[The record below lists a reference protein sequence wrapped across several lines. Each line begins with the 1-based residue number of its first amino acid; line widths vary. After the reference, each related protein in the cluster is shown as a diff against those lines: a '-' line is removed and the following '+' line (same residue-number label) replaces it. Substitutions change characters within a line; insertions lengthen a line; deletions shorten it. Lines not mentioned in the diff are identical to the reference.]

1 MNYVIV
7 VEAPA
12 YAISATR
19 FATESAFAEHLR
31 ALRLSVDSHC
41 DRLVVLAPQ
50 LSDAA
55 FESMRSCL
63 AIIDSREEGI
73 DYVASHSL
81 GATRRRY
88 WLHEARPLWR
98 RIRAA
103 VQAARVVH
111 SGPAIDVWRPT
122 SAIVNLAAWLA
133 RRPVIFVVDIDF
145 RQESWRFYRSG
156 IWSARAYYT
165 TRFIYDPIK
174 WIQVWLAVR
183 VFALVLLK
191 SARMVED
198 FGKGRANVKDFYD
211 TVHAAPDIKSA
222 SQASERG
229 VWIRDVSRPLQLV
242 YFGRLVRY
250 KGVDRAIEAVRL
262 ARLTGED
269 VRLTII
275 GDGDCLAALRMQV
288 ARDGLDS
295 VVSFRAPV
303 AYGQELFDELE
314 GAHASIL
321 TPLSEDTPRSAFDA
335 FARGLPIIAFDMGYF
350 VDLAQKSGAVALAT
364 WPEPAAMA
372 ARVVELSRDRERLAA
387 MAERALAFARANTQA
402 QWLERRT
409 QWLNEMLGA
418 SGMRE
423 P

>member
-7 VEAPA
+7 VTAPA
-12 YAISATR
+12 YALSETR

-31 ALRLSVDSHC
+31 ALRLSVNPHC
-41 DRLVVLAPQ
+41 DRLVVLAPR
-50 LSDAA
+50 LSDAV
-55 FESMRSCL
+55 FESMRSSL
-63 AIIDSREEGI
+63 TIIDSREEGI
-73 DYVASHSL
+73 DYVASHSV
-81 GATRRRY
+81 GVTRRRY
-88 WLHEARPLWR
+88 WLHEAWPLWR

-103 VQAARVVH
+103 VRLARVVH

-122 SAIVNLAAWLA
+122 NALANLAAWLA
-133 RRPVIFVVDIDF
+133 GRPVIFVVDIDF
-145 RQESWRFYRSG
+145 RQEAWRFYRSG
-156 IWSARAYYT
+156 LWSARAYYT
-165 TRFIYDPIK
+165 TRFFYDPIK
-174 WIQVWLAVR
+174 WIQVWLAAR
-183 VFALVLLK
+183 CFALVLLK

-198 FGKGRANVKDFYD
+198 FGRGRTNVKDFYD
-211 TVHAAPDIKSA
+211 TVHTDHDIKPA

-229 VWIRDVSRPLQLV
+229 EWIRDLSRPLQLV

-262 ARLTGED
+262 ARLMGED
-269 VRLTII
+269 IRLTII

-303 AYGQELFDELE
+303 AYGQALFDELE

-335 FARGLPIIAFDMGYF
+335 FARGLPVIAFDMGYF
-350 VDLAQKSGAVALAT
+350 VDLARKSGAVALAA

-372 ARVVELSRDRERLAA
+372 DRLVELSRDRERLAG
-387 MAERALAFARANTQA
+387 MSERALAFARANTQP

-409 QWLNEMLGA
+409 QWLNEILGA
-418 SGMRE
+418 NGKRAS
-423 P
+423 

>member
-1 MNYVIV
+1 MEYLVA

-12 YAISATR
+12 YALSESR
-19 FATESAFAEHLR
+19 FAVESAFAEHLKLLR
-31 ALRLSVDSHC
+31 ASIGPQFTR
-41 DRLVVLAPQ
+41 VVILAPQ
-50 LSDAA
+50 WSVAA
-55 FESMRSCL
+55 YESMRSSL

-73 DYVASHSL
+73 AYVASHSVA
-81 GATRRRY
+81 ATRWRY
-88 WLHEARPLWR
+88 WLHEAWPLWR

-103 VQAARVVH
+103 VQSARVVH
-111 SGPAIDVWRPT
+111 SGPSIDVWRPT
-122 SAIVNLAAWLA
+122 SAMVNLAAWLA

-165 TRFIYDPIK
+165 SRLIYDPIK

-183 VFALVLLK
+183 VFDLVLLK
-191 SARMVED
+191 SARLVAD

-211 TVHAAPDIKSA
+211 TVHAAHDIKSA
-222 SQASERG
+222 SEAKRRG
-229 VWIRDVSRPLQLV
+229 DWIRDASQPLQLV

-262 ARLTGED
+262 ARLAGED

-275 GDGDCLAALRMQV
+275 GDGDCLSSLRMQV

-295 VVSFRAPV
+295 VVSFRPPV
-303 AYGQELFDELE
+303 AYGQGLFDELE
-314 GAHASIL
+314 GAHASIS

-335 FARGLPIIAFDMGYF
+335 FARGLPVIAFDMGYF

-372 ARVVELSRDRERLAA
+372 ARVVELSRDRERLAG

-402 QWLERRT
+402 QWLERRK
-409 QWLNEMLGA
+409 QWLDEMLVA
-418 SGMRE
+418 SG
-423 P
+423 PHGP